1 MCDFMYVYAWFYV
14 SAYAACFLFEF
25 FYNQYF
31 ILELYLVLWY
41 DAELLDLDASL
52 SETENP
58 SLTLFAWSH
67 FIRFLF
73 LLFLDHYLK
82 IRTSPK
88 PYLHLFKNSET
99 WQVD

>member
-14 SAYAACFLFEF
+14 SAYVACFLFEF

-58 SLTLFAWSH
+58 SLTSL
-67 FIRFLF
+67 
-73 LLFLDHYLK
+73 LDHTLLDFFSFYFWT
-82 IRTSPK
+82 II
-88 PYLHLFKNSET
+88 
-99 WQVD
+99 